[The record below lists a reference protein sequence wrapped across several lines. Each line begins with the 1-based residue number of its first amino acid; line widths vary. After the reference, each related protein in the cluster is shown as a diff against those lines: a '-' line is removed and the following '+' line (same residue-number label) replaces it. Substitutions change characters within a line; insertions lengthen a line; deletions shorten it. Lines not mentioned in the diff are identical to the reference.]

1 MFNDGLVCTT
11 SDIKE
16 LEELSW
22 RSFKMGAIRER
33 WRGLTSEWIHVC
45 CYCYFCAYCKYLIEK
60 KKKNQLADA
69 FPGQSHIGGRPL
81 RTCNI
86 LPPFSV

>member
-1 MFNDGLVCTT
+1 
-11 SDIKE
+11 
-16 LEELSW
+16 
-22 RSFKMGAIRER
+22 MGAIRER